1 MWKHGLEKPP
11 AEVALRTLEDVQR
24 ERDLV
29 NRALQHARASPKGFA
44 ATIGG
49 APPASAPAQAAGRPH
64 AALQVFDV
72 YVNGEYFRVEV
83 GPGAQPGLLAGGAPA
98 VVPAPASGPAPA
110 AAPSGSMAAGVSP
123 AGPPSAATA
132 AAPAAGTVVTAPLPG
147 MVVGYKKRP
156 GEPVRAGETVVVLE
170 AMKMHN
176 NIEAPVD
183 GTLAEIHCR
192 EGDSVPKGQALFRI
206 V

>member
-1 MWKHGLEKPP
+1 
-11 AEVALRTLEDVQR
+11 
-24 ERDLV
+24 
-29 NRALQHARASPKGFA
+29 
-44 ATIGG
+44 
-49 APPASAPAQAAGRPH
+49 
-64 AALQVFDV
+64 
-72 YVNGEYFRVEV
+72 
-83 GPGAQPGLLAGGAPA
+83 
-98 VVPAPASGPAPA
+98 
-110 AAPSGSMAAGVSP
+110 
-123 AGPPSAATA
+123 
-132 AAPAAGTVVTAPLPG
+132 